1 MESYRIAITC
11 YPTSG
16 GSGIVATELGME
28 LARMGHEIHFITYS
42 LPFRL
47 KDFQKNIFFH
57 QVDTHLYHVFQD
69 APYSLS
75 LAAKMCEVA
84 ELQSIDIL
92 HVHYAIP
99 HAVSAYLARSMFEPG
114 RLVTVTTL
122 HGTDITLVGQEP
134 SFHRITKFSIESS
147 DCVTAVSEFL
157 RARTEESFQTSK
169 EIEVIPN
176 FVDVTK
182 FQPEGATVEKEL
194 FCPSGQPL
202 LIHASN
208 FRPVKNISGV
218 VRVFSRV
225 RAEIDCRLV
234 MIGDGPE
241 MLPAEKLCAQL
252 GIGDDVL
259 FLGNQECIERILPV
273 ADLLLLPS
281 EHESFGLVCLEAMS
295 CAVPVVATNVGGV
308 KEVVEHG
315 KTGFLHDPYDVE
327 SMAASSLQLL
337 RDSDKRKAFGQE
349 ARRTAIEQF
358 EMSSVVK
365 RYVELYEKACARA
378 CADKGG

>member
-1 MESYRIAITC
+1 MQSYRIAITC

-28 LARMGHEIHFITYS
+28 LARMGHEIHFVTYS

-57 QVDTHLYHVFQD
+57 QVDTRSYYVFQN

-84 ELQSIDIL
+84 ELHSIDIL

-114 RLVTVTTL
+114 RLVTITTL

-157 RARTEESFQTSK
+157 RARTQESFQTVK

-176 FVDVTK
+176 FVDVAK
-182 FQPEGATVEKEL
+182 FRPDGANVAKEL
-194 FCPSGQPL
+194 FCPAGQRL
-202 LIHASN
+202 IIHASN
-208 FRPVKNISGV
+208 FRPVKNITGV
-218 VRVFSRV
+218 IRVFSKV
-225 RAEIDCRLV
+225 RAELDCRLV

-241 MLPAEKLCAQL
+241 RLPAEKLSTQL
-252 GIGDDVL
+252 GVEGDVL
-259 FLGNQECIERILPV
+259 FLGNQECIERILPI
-273 ADLLLLPS
+273 ADVLLLPS

-295 CAVPVVATNVGGV
+295 CGVPVVATNVGGT

-315 KTGFLHDPYDVE
+315 QTGFLHDPYDSE
-327 SMAASSLQLL
+327 NMAASVLELL
-337 RDSDKRKAFGQE
+337 RDEDKRSEFGRA
-349 ARRTAIEQF
+349 ARRVATEQF
-358 EMSSVVK
+358 EISAVVK
-365 RYVELYEKACARA
+365 KYVELYERA
-378 CADKGG
+378 YAGICADRSG

>member
-28 LARMGHEIHFITYS
+28 LARMGHEVHFVTYS

-57 QVDTHLYHVFQD
+57 QVDTRSYYVFQNT
-69 APYSLS
+69 PYSLS

-84 ELQSIDIL
+84 ELHSIDIL

-114 RLVTVTTL
+114 KLVTITTL

-134 SFHRITKFSIESS
+134 SFHRITRFSIESS

-157 RARTEESFQTSK
+157 RARTEESFQTTK
-169 EIEVIPN
+169 QIEVIPN
-176 FVDVTK
+176 FVDVSK
-182 FQPEGATVEKEL
+182 FRPDGASVAKEL

-202 LIHASN
+202 IIHASN
-208 FRPVKNISGV
+208 FRPVKNIAGV
-218 VRVFSRV
+218 LRVFSRV
-225 RAEIDCRLV
+225 RAELDCRLV

-241 MLPAEKLCAQL
+241 RLPAEKLCGQL
-252 GIGDDVL
+252 GVEDDVL
-259 FLGNQECIERILPV
+259 FLGNQECIERVLPL
-273 ADLLLLPS
+273 ADILLLPS
-281 EHESFGLVCLEAMS
+281 EHESFGLICLEAMS
-295 CAVPVVATNVGGV
+295 CGVPVVATNVGGV

-315 KTGFLHDPYDVE
+315 ETGFLHDPYDIE
-327 SMAASSLQLL
+327 SMAASVLELL
-337 RDSDKRKAFGQE
+337 RDDDRRSAFGE
-349 ARRTAIEQF
+349 TARRVATEQF
-358 EMSSVVK
+358 EVSSVVK
-365 RYVELYEKACARA
+365 KYVELYERA
-378 CADKGG
+378 HAGTCADQSG

>member
-16 GSGIVATELGME
+16 GSGVVATELGME
-28 LARMGHEIHFITYS
+28 LARMGHEVHFVTYS

-57 QVDTHLYHVFQD
+57 QVDTRFYYVFQD

-84 ELQSIDIL
+84 ERHRVDVL

-99 HAVSAYLARSMFEPG
+99 HAVSAFLARSMFEPN
-114 RLVTVTTL
+114 RLLTITTL

-147 DCVTAVSEFL
+147 DRVTAVSEFL
-157 RARTEESFQTSK
+157 RARTEESFQTK
-169 EIEVIPN
+169 KDIEVIPN
-176 FVDVTK
+176 FVDVSK
-182 FQPEGATVEKEL
+182 FTPDGATVAKTL

-202 LIHASN
+202 IIHASN

-218 VRVFSRV
+218 LRVFSRV
-225 RAEIDCRLV
+225 RAERACRLV

-241 MLPAEKLCAQL
+241 RLPAEKLCAQL
-252 GIGDDVL
+252 GIEGDVL
-259 FLGNQECIERILPV
+259 FLGNQECIERVLPI
-273 ADLLLLPS
+273 ADVLLLPS

-295 CAVPVVATNVGGV
+295 CGVPVVATNVGGV
-308 KEVVEHG
+308 KEVVQHG
-315 KTGFLHDPYDVE
+315 KIGFLHDPYDVE
-327 SMAASSLQLL
+327 GMVGSLLGLL
-337 RDSDKRKAFGQE
+337 EDDDKRHTFGQE
-349 ARRTAIEQF
+349 ARRVAVEQF
-358 EMSSVVK
+358 EVSSVVK
-365 RYVELYEKACARA
+365 KYVDLYERA
-378 CADKGG
+378 HSGTSQGTSC